1 MFRLHTKNSAHN
13 CWDPSGSFFIEF
25 MEVGIME
32 VLGKI
37 TYTHSYWTL
46 LLPIIMMGAD
56 VLTGWIQASVNGTW
70 DSTKMRKG
78 LFRKSGEIVILVLAY
93 VVQVAIALPANI
105 YIFISIYV
113 CIMELLSVIENLD
126 QAGLPV
132 PAWITRRLKKA
143 MDTMVSGDDEPEP
156 DPTPAEETQ
165 SEDKKKEE

>member
-1 MFRLHTKNSAHN
+1 MGQASVCPFSMGDK
-13 CWDPSGSFFIEF
+13 
-25 MEVGIME
+25 IME
-32 VLGKI
+32 VLDKI
-37 TYTHSYWTL
+37 TYTNNYWTL

-93 VVQVAIALPANI
+93 IVQIAIAFPINI
-105 YIFISIYV
+105 FVFISIYV
-113 CIMELLSVIENLD
+113 CIMEVLSVIENLD

-143 MDTMVSGDDEPEP
+143 MNTMMTGDEKEQDQEPKG
-156 DPTPAEETQ
+156 
-165 SEDKKKEE
+165 EDDGKMLQ

>member
-1 MFRLHTKNSAHN
+1 
-13 CWDPSGSFFIEF
+13 
-25 MEVGIME
+25 ME
-32 VLGKI
+32 VLDKI

-93 VVQVAIALPANI
+93 VVQIAIKLPLNI
-105 YIFISIYV
+105 F
-113 CIMELLSVIENLD
+113 MFLSVIENLD

-132 PAWITRRLKKA
+132 PSWITRRLKKA
-143 MDTMVSGDDEPEP
+143 MDTMVSGDDEPKEEP
-156 DPTPAEETQ
+156 K
-165 SEDKKKEE
+165 EDKKDE